1 MERETSSDPL
11 ELVRQVGRSWG
22 WILFFGVVSL
32 ALGLV
37 IVFRPGGTVHVLAII
52 FGIWLLLLGVFWLLL
67 AIADRGDRGGT
78 RFGMALFGLLALL
91 VGLLVL
97 HHSFETVAVVGFIVG
112 VFWVVGGIA
121 LVVGGL
127 SPEAEGRRAG
137 PIVVGLVYGATGVV
151 CLIYPGLSLTILAV
165 ILGIGLI
172 VSGLVEM
179 AIAFQLRRLAKV

>member
-1 MERETSSDPL
+1 L
-11 ELVRQVGRSWG
+11 G
-22 WILFFGVVSL
+22 IVVT
-32 ALGLV
+32 
-37 IVFRPGGTVHVLAII
+37 FRPGGTVHVLAII
-52 FGIWLLLLGVFWLLL
+52 FGIWLLLLGVFWLVL

-78 RFGMALFGLLALL
+78 RFGMAIFGLLAVL

-121 LVVGGL
+121 LVVAGL
-127 SPEAEGRRAG
+127 SPDAEGRRAG
-137 PIVVGLVYGATGVV
+137 PIVVGLIYAATGVV

-172 VSGLVEM
+172 VSGIAEIV
-179 AIAFQLRRLAKV
+179 IAFQIRRLSKA